1 MRCMMK
7 NCSTLFGLV
16 AVLVCFVAI
25 AGCAS
30 SLGLSQPPAVP
41 EIRPDVPAGYLPR
54 NALPNS
60 PTLLPPFLAS
70 IPAQEYFLLFLKRP
84 IFPLDYFEIFK

>member
-1 MRCMMK
+1 MMK
-7 NCSTLFGLV
+7 NCSTLFALV
-16 AVLVCFVAI
+16 VVVACFSLI

-30 SLGLSQPPAVP
+30 SAGRSSHPTAVP
-41 EIRPDVPAGYLPR
+41 QIRPGVPAGYLTR

-60 PTLLPPFLAS
+60 PTLLPPFLAT

-84 IFPLDYFEIFK
+84 IFLLDYFEIFK